1 MRLLFFYYY
10 SSYLLQPFY
19 FMMMKIVANI
29 FLEKLDQHFTR
40 KVWDNML

>member
-1 MRLLFFYYY
+1 
-10 SSYLLQPFY
+10 
-19 FMMMKIVANI
+19 MKIVANI